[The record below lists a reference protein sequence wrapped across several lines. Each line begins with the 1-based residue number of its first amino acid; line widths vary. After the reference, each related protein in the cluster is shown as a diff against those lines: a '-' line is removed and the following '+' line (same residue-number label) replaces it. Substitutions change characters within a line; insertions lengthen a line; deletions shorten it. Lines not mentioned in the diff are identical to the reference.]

1 MLQLVRAVVS
11 SMIIGFIGSG
21 NIGSTLARLALDQGH
36 SVVMSNSREPATL
49 NELVTTLG
57 EHASAATAAEAAAAG
72 DIVVVTIPLKNYD
85 KVPVEPLVGK
95 IVIDTNN
102 YYPERDGNIAALD
115 EGETTSSQL
124 LAAHLPG
131 SKIVKVFNNISF
143 VHLAEQGKPAGTE
156 GRRALPIAGDD
167 AAAKQTV
174 SDLVESFGFTALDVG
189 PLAEGRRFQP
199 DTPAYGP
206 DLDAQALRVA
216 LSEAST
222 G

>member
-1 MLQLVRAVVS
+1 MVQLVCAVVP

-36 SVVMSNSREPATL
+36 SVVMSNSRGPATL
-49 NELVTTLG
+49 SDLVATLG
-57 EHASAATAAEAAAAG
+57 AQATAATAAEAAASG

-85 KVPVEPLVGK
+85 QVPVEPLIGK

-102 YYPERDGNIAALD
+102 YYPERDGNISALD
-115 EGETTSSQL
+115 TGQTTSSQL

-131 SKIVKVFNNISF
+131 SRIVKVFNNIHF
-143 VHLAEQGKPAGTE
+143 VQLAEQGKPAGTK
-156 GRRALPIAGDD
+156 GRRALPLAGDD
-167 AAAKQTV
+167 AAAKKSV
-174 SDLVESFGFTALDVG
+174 SDLVESFGFTAVDVG

-206 DLDAQALRVA
+206 ELDAGALRAA
-216 LSEAST
+216 LSEAGT
-222 G
+222 D